1 MILDRQQQVLAN
13 HVSTL
18 SSIHDDMAAIALE
31 QINEFGGVFKGFES
45 LWTDGCFGLLF
56 VWASET
62 LVEAHVSPAFKIRNV
77 ASKWMV

>member
-1 MILDRQQQVLAN
+1 MILYRQQQVLAN

-18 SSIHDDMAAIALE
+18 SSIHDMAAIALQ

-62 LVEAHVSPAFKIRNV
+62 LDEAHVSQR
-77 ASKWMV
+77 SKSEMSQANGWCS